1 MAWCDVS
8 TSDTKS
14 LERAQRAAAHLI
26 ADVSVANRLPHDL
39 LLARAGLDPLRQRRR
54 VLCGVLSHK
63 LREPPSTRRRLLPLH
78 LAQLYDSWQAS
89 TPQAT
94 SELVL
99 RSTSARRSRLP
110 RPRTEL
116 FRRSPFYYSLSVL
129 NSVPSDHLSSISA
142 LKSYLSSN

>member
-1 MAWCDVS
+1 MAWCGVS
-8 TSDTKS
+8 PSDTKR
-14 LERAQRAAAHLI
+14 LERAQRAAARLI
-26 ADVSVANRLPHDL
+26 ADVSVADRLPHDL
-39 LLARAGLDPLRQRRR
+39 LARASLDPLRQHRR
-54 VLCGVLSHK
+54 VLCGVLAHK
-63 LREPPSTRRRLLPLH
+63 LREPPSTRQRLLPLH

-110 RPRTEL
+110 RPRIEL
-116 FRRSPFYYSLSVL
+116 FCRSPFYYSLSVL